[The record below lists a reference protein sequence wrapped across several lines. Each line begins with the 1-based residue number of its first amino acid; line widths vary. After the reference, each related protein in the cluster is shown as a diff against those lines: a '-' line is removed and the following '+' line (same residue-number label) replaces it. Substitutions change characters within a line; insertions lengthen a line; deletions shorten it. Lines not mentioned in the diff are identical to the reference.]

1 MIYGV
6 GNKKLGE
13 TNLSNQECPNCNE
26 TNTVFIHGI
35 VRYFQKEID
44 SLNLLGEIDIFKID

>member
-35 VRYFQKEID
+35 VKIFSKRNRFIEFAWRNRYI
-44 SLNLLGEIDIFKID
+44 